1 MGRGEAMSEAAG
13 GDVVRVRIRAEGR
26 VQGVFFRSTVQDEA
40 ERRGVSGWV
49 RNRDDGAVD
58 GEFQG
63 PRDAVDDLVDVCR
76 EGSAQARVTDLEV
89 EEIDP
94 VDAPGGFQVR

>member
-1 MGRGEAMSEAAG
+1 MADTGSTDE
-13 GDVVRVRIRAEGR
+13 VRVRVRVDGR

-40 ERRGVSGWV
+40 ERRGISGWV
-49 RNRDDGAVD
+49 RNRDDGSVD

-63 PRDAVDDLVDVCR
+63 PRDAVDELVDVCR
-76 EGSAQARVTDLEV
+76 EGSAQATVTDMEV

-94 VDAPGGFQVR
+94 VGDPGGFRVR